1 MANSTYLD
9 FMDAVASYYGFGS
22 DAWARIAQI
31 GVTPETLPLI
41 QQIPGVSV
49 TLSNSGNV
57 LGYDISNAFASSID
71 PASVIDSNIQT
82 GLFSNG
88 AFNANVP
95 ATVITDIQTHENTL
109 VSGLKTTTGGLTV
122 AAVAD
127 KVNLGVLGVSLGT
140 KLGAAIDST
149 LYNLNPNFWDEHLP
163 TLNPE
168 TWDTM
173 ASTEG
178 GKSLIRSIFGIN
190 NNNSTMYIN
199 EKMLAYVYQ
208 MMLKEE
214 CFSKNQV
221 IPDPL
226 PNGTVVTVSSLSDP
240 FELFDTI
247 IGLMPNGV
255 DFNGHKSEF
264 ESFISSH
271 GNGYYSMKGSTFDRF
286 QGSSPINIYFKSL
299 SVGSNVTIGD
309 RISGVTLS
317 CYGVKN
323 SGQPLKI
330 MSTSVSSSSGSEPY
344 YQGIRQQSNE
354 IQCSNLN
361 VTSVPVVVGVNDN
374 PNANIHVNPNNI
386 INPNTNLPITY
397 NDNIN
402 DVIQALKTAYPDLFT
417 DSIYED
423 VMQPDG
429 TVERIT
435 YIPTPFPDQ
444 DTNGNPITD
453 MTPNIDPQI
462 NPEINPENRPSPYL
476 QNFTDTVTT
485 NPEVP
490 DTGSGEI
497 SPIITPTG
505 EGSSLWA
512 IYNPTQ
518 TELNNFGAWLWSS
531 TFVEQIKKLFNDPM
545 QAIIGVHKVFATP
558 STGASANIKCG
569 YIDSGVSAKTVTNQY
584 SSVNC
589 GSVNLYEYFGNV
601 FDYDPF
607 TKVEIFLPFIGIVPL
622 NLDYIMRSQIT
633 VKYTVDVLSGACI
646 ANIKVNRDGYGSV
659 LFTYGGSAIVT
670 YPISSGSYMGMVSG
684 ALSLLAGVVGTVAS
698 GGALAPA
705 MLGAASGIGR
715 MKTDVQHSGQ
725 FSGACGAMGAKKPY
739 LIISRPQTRV
749 ADNVNQYE
757 GIPSNTNVQLSECT
771 GYTKVKTVHLSIP
784 GAYDSEIQEIEQL
797 LKDGIII

>member
-1 MANSTYLD
+1 MASATYFD
-9 FMDAVASYYGFGS
+9 FMDAVASYYGSGS
-22 DAWARIAQI
+22 DAWTRIAQM

-57 LGYDISNAFASSID
+57 LGYDISNAFASSVD
-71 PASVIDSNIQT
+71 PAYVIDSNIQT

-95 ATVITDIQTHENTL
+95 ATVITDIQTQENTL
-109 VSGLKTTTGGLTV
+109 VSGLKTTAGGLTV

-140 KLGAAIDST
+140 KLGKAIDSGI
-149 LYNLNPNFWDEHLP
+149 YSLNPDWWDEHYP
-163 TLNPE
+163 TINPE

-173 ASTEG
+173 ASTET
-178 GKSLIRSIFGIN
+178 GKNVIRTIFGLQDDN
-190 NNNSTMYIN
+190 TTMYMD
-199 EKMLAYVYQ
+199 ERLLAYSYL
-208 MMLKEE
+208 MMLQNGFWHTGVEPSGEDLSIGTIITLDDFTFMTLNEFATMMGAVNPYPNCGNNKGVL
-214 CFSKNQV
+214 CSYSTSYCLRASWKANTDFNITNAPFTVQSKNSYYNKTWD
-221 IPDPL
+221 INKDPNV
-226 PNGTVVTVSSLSDP
+226 PGSSAYIVRNGTIDQAGTANQSAVTTKPSA
-240 FELFDTI
+240 
-247 IGLMPNGV
+247 
-255 DFNGHKSEF
+255 HY
-264 ESFISSH
+264 
-271 GNGYYSMKGSTFDRF
+271 GNGIYLVKATILNP
-286 QGSSPINIYFKSL
+286 PI
-299 SVGSNVTIGD
+299 
-309 RISGVTLS
+309 GVT
-317 CYGVKN
+317 
-323 SGQPLKI
+323 
-330 MSTSVSSSSGSEPY
+330 T
-344 YQGIRQQSNE
+344 
-354 IQCSNLN
+354 
-361 VTSVPVVVGVNDN
+361 N
-374 PNANIHVNPNNI
+374 PNANIQLNPNII
-386 INPNTNLPITY
+386 INPTTQQPVTP

-402 DVIQALKTAYPDLFT
+402 DVLDALKTAYPDLFT

-429 TVERIT
+429 TVDRIT
-435 YIPTPFPDQ
+435 YIPTPVPDE

-490 DTGSGEI
+490 DTGEGEI

-646 ANIKVNRDGYGSV
+646 ANIKVTRDGYGSV

-684 ALSLLAGVVGTVAS
+684 ALSLLAGVAGTIAS

-739 LIISRPQTRV
+739 LIISRPQTRM

-771 GYTKVKTVHLSIP
+771 GYTKVKIVHLSIP
-784 GAYDSEIQEIEQL
+784 GAYDSELQEIEQL
-797 LKDGIII
+797 LKDGVII

>member
-1 MANSTYLD
+1 MANATYFD
-9 FMDAVASYYGFGS
+9 FMDAVASYYGSGS
-22 DAWARIAQI
+22 DAWLRIAQM

-49 TLSNSGNV
+49 TLSNSGSV
-57 LGYDISNAFASSID
+57 LGYDLSNAFASPVD
-71 PASVIDSNIQT
+71 PVSTVDSNLQT
-82 GLFSNG
+82 GLFGNG

-95 ATVITDIQTHENTL
+95 ATVVTDLQTQENSL

-127 KVNLGVLGVSLGT
+127 KIGLGVMGVSLGT
-140 KLGAAIDST
+140 KLGKAIDST
-149 LYNLNPNFWDEHLP
+149 LYNLNPNFWDENYP
-163 TLNPE
+163 TINPE
-168 TWDTM
+168 TWDDM
-173 ASTEG
+173 ATTQG
-178 GKSLIRSIFGIN
+178 GKTLIRSIFGLQN
-190 NNNSTMYIN
+190 DNTTMYID
-199 EKMLAYVYQ
+199 ERMLAYTY
-208 MMLKEE
+208 MMLLA
-214 CFSKNQV
+214 SGAYN
-221 IPDPL
+221 
-226 PNGTVVTVSSLSDP
+226 T
-240 FELFDTI
+240 
-247 IGLMPNGV
+247 
-255 DFNGHKSEF
+255 
-264 ESFISSH
+264 
-271 GNGYYSMKGSTFDRF
+271 
-286 QGSSPINIYFKSL
+286 
-299 SVGSNVTIGD
+299 GD
-309 RISGVTLS
+309 IT
-317 CYGVKN
+317 
-323 SGQPLKI
+323 
-330 MSTSVSSSSGSEPY
+330 
-344 YQGIRQQSNE
+344 
-354 IQCSNLN
+354 
-361 VTSVPVVVGVNDN
+361 
-374 PNANIHVNPNNI
+374 
-386 INPNTNLPITY
+386 INPNKIPDKSILLYPNTDYSVVKLTTGGVIAVNSNNPSTYYESPSYVMSSTYYTSSHTLVYPLSISQSPFSITGTWPSQSQAATNHNITY
-397 NDNIN
+397 YFKAGGVAFDVNRYIINTPSFDIPAQQSPWDIAYLYYHDAYDGGSGIDGVDNNSNASTHINPTIVINPTTQLPVTPNDNIN
-402 DVIQALKTAYPDLFT
+402 DVLQALKTAYPDLF
-417 DSIYED
+417 DGSVYED
-423 VMQPDG
+423 IMQPDG
-429 TVERIT
+429 SIDRIT

-453 MTPNIDPQI
+453 MTPDIDPQT
-462 NPEINPENRPSPYL
+462 NPEINPETRPSPYL

-485 NPEVP
+485 NPTTPE
-490 DTGSGEI
+490 TGDGET

-505 EGSSLWA
+505 EASSLWA

-545 QAIIGVHKVFATP
+545 QAIIGIHKVFATP

-569 YIDSGVSAKTVTNQY
+569 YIDSGVSAKTVTSQY
-584 SSVNC
+584 TTVSC

-622 NLDYIMRSQIT
+622 NLDYIMRSKIT

-646 ANIKVNRDGYGSV
+646 ANIKVTRDGYGSV

-684 ALSLLAGVVGTVAS
+684 ALSLIAGVAGTVAS
-698 GGALAPA
+698 GGVLAPA

-715 MKTDVQHSGQ
+715 MKTEVQHSGQ

-739 LIISRPQTRV
+739 LIISRPQTRM
-749 ADNVNQYE
+749 ADNINQYD